1 MLNLFSENKTTINMK
16 NITICLLLFL
26 NFSSF
31 ALDPFIIKKDG
42 SKQAIKSNSF
52 HVDQAEKVIYYLLE
66 NDQTEVKMSFND
78 FSSVEF
84 GVSKF
89 KTFRLNNSKKV
100 EGYFVLAESESK
112 SLISIFK
119 PDLENEDSKT
129 FFYEF
134 HVIDKNNTI
143 IESHFFNNIIDQ
155 KNADL
160 RNDIYTKI
168 RFYFENCSTLSKI
181 LEMYDSNNYSKTNE
195 NTKILEFFNS
205 HVYYQCN

>member
-1 MLNLFSENKTTINMK
+1 MK
-16 NITICLLLFL
+16 KITFCLLLLL
-26 NFSSF
+26 NFSAF
-31 ALDPFIIKKDG
+31 AIDSFIIKKDG
-42 SKQAIKSNSF
+42 SKQVIKSNSF
-52 HVDQAEKVIYYLLE
+52 HVDQTEKVIYYQLE
-66 NDQTEVKMSFND
+66 NEQTEVIMSFND

-84 GVSKF
+84 GTSKF
-89 KTFRLNNSKKV
+89 KTFRLNNSKKA
-100 EGYFVLAESESK
+100 EGYFVLSESEGK

-160 RNDIYTKI
+160 RNEIYIKI
-168 RFYFENCSTLSKI
+168 KFYFENCSTLSKI
-181 LEMYDSNNYSKTNE
+181 LEMYDSKNYSKTND

-205 HVYYQCN
+205 HAYYKCN